1 MTRFFDPLRY
11 LLLCAKH
18 SNRPLLAQREHI
30 HIRVENV
37 VQYSIDSKTGTVLV
51 QHSTTWYVLY
61 IQVKYEYQVVVR
73 ARYDVQ
79 YIITAMHL
87 LQSIIRCSIQYSV
100 FVRNHLMYGHT
111 RTSNDVQSYG
121 TALV

>member
-73 ARYDVQ
+73 AKVRRTVHHYRNAPATV
-79 YIITAMHL
+79 YHTV
-87 LQSIIRCSIQYSV
+87 QYSV
-100 FVRNHLMYGHT
+100 FSI
-111 RTSNDVQSYG
+111 RT
-121 TALV
+121 